1 MPRVQ
6 NRGIELKK
14 GGKMLKKIAK
24 GLKIVACG
32 CLGGSMPFWTLSQD
46 WDEENLF
53 SVLLNWGRYI
63 LSVTGVG
70 LFLLGIPWTPGV
82 ASGSAMIIDSKDIM
96 IIVFYYGLAVGV
108 PLGIALILDVLALVF
123 WLISI
128 PFDVFSWFV
137 EKTKKS
143 KSKRIYQRC
152 NVDSR
157 VSGILR
163 LSTKDLKY
171 IKKHPE
177 VMDWQVLEELRK
189 GIIKL
194 SLPDDAASAEKLLDK
209 FTKDGKKCV
218 EPYIYR
224 SGGYP
229 YTGER
234 FVKCNLHRC
243 ADSRCPYYRALK
255 DIKRRKAETEEKRE
269 RLVANKN
276 AAVEKVYG
284 NKYMAH
290 MGR

>member
-1 MPRVQ
+1 
-6 NRGIELKK
+6 
-14 GGKMLKKIAK
+14 MLEKIAK
-24 GLKIVACG
+24 GLKNVARG

-46 WDEENLF
+46 WDEENVF
-53 SVLLNWGRYI
+53 SVLWNWCRYI
-63 LSVTGVG
+63 GAATVVG
-70 LFLLGIPWTPGV
+70 LLCLGIPWTL
-82 ASGSAMIIDSKDIM
+82 AIEAKSAMP
-96 IIVFYYGLAVGV
+96 IVYGYGLVVGE

-163 LSTKDLKY
+163 LSTRDLKY

-177 VMDWQVLEELRK
+177 KMDSRVLEELRK
-189 GIIKL
+189 GKIKL

-255 DIKRRKAETEEKRE
+255 DIKRRKAETEEKRGTTCGKKMLLWK
-269 RLVANKN
+269 RF
-276 AAVEKVYG
+276 
-284 NKYMAH
+284 MAINICP
-290 MGR
+290 RCRVNQ

>member
-1 MPRVQ
+1 
-6 NRGIELKK
+6 
-14 GGKMLKKIAK
+14 MLKKIAK
-24 GLKIVACG
+24 GLKIVASG
-32 CLGGSMPFWTLSQD
+32 CLGGSMHFWTLSQD

-63 LSVTGVG
+63 LLVTGVG
-70 LFLLGIPWTPGV
+70 LFFLGIPWIIGV
-82 ASGSAMIIDSKDIM
+82 VLGSPMIIDSKDIM

-108 PLGIALILDVLALVF
+108 PLGIAWILDVLALVF

-177 VMDWQVLEELRK
+177 VMDWRVLEELRK

-218 EPYIYR
+218 KPYIYE
-224 SGGYP
+224 SGWHY

-234 FVKCNLHRC
+234 PIKCNLHRC
-243 ADSRCPYYRALK
+243 ANSRCQYYRALK
-255 DIKRRKAETEEKRE
+255 DIERRKAETEEEKE
-269 RLVANKN
+269 RLVAKKN

-284 NKYMAH
+284 NKYMSK
-290 MGR
+290 MSR